1 MWYAVFFTRFM
12 PGWMIN
18 IALVVHSDEALLA
31 AGFIF
36 TFHFFN
42 AHFPAGEIPDG
53 HRDLLRSHLED
64 RNAS

>member
-1 MWYAVFFTRFM
+1 M
-12 PGWMIN
+12 PGWVIN
-18 IALVVHSDEALLA
+18 IALIIHSDEALLA

-42 AHFPAGEIPDG
+42 SISGWRNSDG